1 MIESLPVKGKGRYFP
16 WLGFKGDLAS
26 VIFLVCFTLGVFFRT
41 VFQGKPISKLSRL
54 ANWDSVFQQ
63 YSNAS
68 VGSCD
73 PSLVQLML
81 PNYFLAA
88 KSWHNFVAPL
98 WNPYSGCGMP
108 MVGDISAAVFA
119 PLRLALALFPSARTY
134 NLILVSEVML
144 CVVCAYLLARLL
156 NLGKLPAIF
165 AAISYAFCPYI
176 LYYLELL
183 SGTSQALFPLLFAS
197 FVWSARY
204 SGILPLVTTTI
215 ITAGFVLSGHPES
228 SFYGVTCA
236 VILYFCVGVSSIG
249 KARDSLAALLPGLF
263 FIGVFSIALASP
275 MLLPFVE
282 YLGCGDSYKYGDCR
296 AAYAPWQG
304 ILLNVFEPC
313 YGMASPFLGV
323 VCISLIPFCLAVCRR
338 KRSIVSMLLV
348 MSAICLILI
357 SRFGWF
363 DYLLSVRPLS
373 YLITV
378 YLIPCFLLLVAM
390 LAGFGLEAASQRKGL
405 VKFTWLSAFV
415 PLLVALGICLCKCNL
430 SSFNFDETLPD
441 MNYKLSD
448 IAVNAMLISIF
459 LSSACLFLRNSV
471 IRRIV
476 DFRISFPLLA
486 ILINSISLLTIARNS
501 LPVQPFFDFPK
512 TELTDFLVRQ
522 PGRALS
528 ITEHVLKPNSNIV
541 YGISSLRVHNPMQP
555 ARFAEFSQLCGAHL
569 DDFRNQSY
577 DTVTPLV
584 DLASVRY
591 LVSQFKALPERYN
604 RIYTTSQG
612 ISVYENLHCLPQAY
626 LVNRV
631 RRAIDSADAK
641 AQIQSRQFDP
651 RSEVVLE
658 LPGAANVHTTGLQV
672 SMVPLA
678 AKRRSCNKIDMEVT
692 SVDDSILVLTDTFY
706 PGWLATVDGRE
717 TEILHANFLFRAIA
731 VPAGS
736 HSVSFVYSPQ
746 SFRIGELLALFAA
759 LVMFMLVGWSLMGYS
774 VGKSQFLRLRL

>member
-1 MIESLPVKGKGRYFP
+1 MIESLPVTGKRRCFS
-16 WLGFKGDLAS
+16 WLCFKGDLAAL
-26 VIFLVCFTLGVFFRT
+26 IFLTCFTTGVFFRT

-63 YSNAS
+63 YSNTS

-88 KSWHNFVAPL
+88 NSWHNFVAPL

-119 PLRLALALFPSARTY
+119 PLRLVLALFPSTRTY
-134 NLILVSEVML
+134 NMILVSEVML
-144 CVVCAYLLARLL
+144 CVVGAYLLARLL
-156 NLGKLPAIF
+156 NQAKLPAIF
-165 AAISYAFCPYI
+165 AAVSYTFCPYI

-183 SGTSQALFPLLFAS
+183 SGTSQALFPMLFAS
-197 FVWSARY
+197 FVWAARC
-204 SGILPLVTTTI
+204 GGLLPLTAATI
-215 ITAGFVLSGHPES
+215 TTAGFVLSGHPES
-228 SFYGVTCA
+228 SLYGVSCA
-236 VILYFCVGVSSIG
+236 VALYFCVGVSSLG
-249 KARDSLAALLPGLF
+249 KARNSVIALVPGIF

-282 YLGCGDSYKYGDCR
+282 YLGCGDSYKFGDCR

-304 ILLNVFEPC
+304 IVLNIFEPC

-323 VCISLIPFCLAVCRR
+323 VSISLIPFCLAVCRGQ
-338 KRSIVSMLLV
+338 RSIVLMLLS
-348 MSAICLILI
+348 MSTICLALI
-357 SRFGWF
+357 SRIGWL

-378 YLIPCFLLLVAM
+378 YLIPCFLLLVSM

-405 VKFTWLSAFV
+405 VKFTWLSAVV
-415 PLLVALGICLCKCNL
+415 PLLVALGVCLFKCNL
-430 SSFNFDETLPD
+430 RSFNFDETLPD
-441 MNYKLSD
+441 MSYKFSD
-448 IAVNAMLISIF
+448 IAVNAMLIAIF
-459 LSSACLFLRNSV
+459 LSSVSLFLRNSAV
-471 IRRIV
+471 RRIV
-476 DFRISFPLLA
+476 DFKISFPLLA
-486 ILINSISLLTIARNS
+486 ILINTISLLAIARYS

-541 YGISSLRVHNPMQP
+541 YGIGSLRVHNPMQP

-584 DLASVRY
+584 DLASIRY

-604 RIYTTSQG
+604 LIYTTSQG

-626 LVNRV
+626 LVNRI
-631 RRAIDSADAK
+631 RRAKDSADAK

-658 LPGAANVHTTGLQV
+658 LPGAASAHTTGLQL
-672 SMVPLA
+672 SMVPIA
-678 AKRRSCNKIDMEVT
+678 VKRQSCNKIEMEVT
-692 SVDDSILVLTDTFY
+692 AVADSILVLTDTFY

-717 TEILHANFLFRAIA
+717 AEILHANFLFRAIA

-746 SFRIGELLALFAA
+746 SFRIGELLALFAV
-759 LVMFMLVGWSLMGYS
+759 LVMFMLVGRSLMGYS
-774 VGKSQFLRLRL
+774 VGKSQFLRLKL